1 MPVAAAVV
9 VLSFYFNPVSVIWV
23 QARLQWV
30 LLGSAKPHPRQVAP
44 LSWLLLHTLIFL
56 VLCP

>member
-1 MPVAAAVV
+1 MPVAAAV

-30 LLGSAKPHPRQVAP
+30 LFGSAKSRPIQVAP
-44 LSWLLLHTLIFL
+44 LSCLLLHTLIFL
-56 VLCP
+56 VLCQ